1 MNRRNFNR
9 IALAATAAFAA
20 GGAHAQFDRP
30 LSLVVGYSAGGSAD
44 FTARVVGEALAKRLG
59 RPVVVE
65 NVAGAS
71 GMLAVQRV
79 LNGPA
84 DGSLIYMAGTDTVAV
99 PVVNPRVK
107 HNWAKDF
114 AMVGRMTTVPM
125 VFAVPADSPY
135 NSLAA
140 LMADLRKKGNDGFSY
155 ATPGVG
161 TMQHFYGALINKH
174 GNVQM
179 LHIPYK
185 GGSQIA
191 NDLVGHQVHSAV
203 LVLSTALPF
212 IKDGKIK
219 AISLSDDTR
228 VPQLPNVKPI
238 GQEEGFKGVSLPL
251 WQGLMVKAGTP
262 PAIVAGYE
270 KALLD
275 VLAQPEVRQRLAD
288 GGITTA
294 PMTGEQLRAFIA
306 PQAQLYRDI
315 VTSAKITVE

>member
-1 MNRRNFNR
+1 MDRRDFNR
-9 IALAATAAFAA
+9 LAFGAAAA
-20 GGAHAQFDRP
+20 CTVGVARAQFDKP

-71 GMLAVQRV
+71 GMLAVQKV
-79 LNGPA
+79 LNGPS
-84 DGSLIYMAGTDTVAV
+84 DGSMVYMAGTDTVAV
-99 PVVNPRVK
+99 PLVNARIK

-125 VFAVPADSPY
+125 IFAVPADSPY
-135 NSLAA
+135 NSLAE

-174 GNVQM
+174 GHVQM

-212 IKDGKIK
+212 LKDGKIK
-219 AISLSDDTR
+219 AISISDNTR
-228 VPQLPNVKPI
+228 VPQLPKVKAL
-238 GQEEGFKGVSLPL
+238 GDEEGFKGISLPL

-262 PAIVAGYE
+262 AAVVAGYE

-275 VLAQPEVRQRLAD
+275 VLAQPEVKQRLAD
-288 GGITTA
+288 GGTTAA
-294 PMTGEQLRAFIA
+294 PMTGEQLRAFVA

-315 VTSAKITVE
+315 VSSAKITVE